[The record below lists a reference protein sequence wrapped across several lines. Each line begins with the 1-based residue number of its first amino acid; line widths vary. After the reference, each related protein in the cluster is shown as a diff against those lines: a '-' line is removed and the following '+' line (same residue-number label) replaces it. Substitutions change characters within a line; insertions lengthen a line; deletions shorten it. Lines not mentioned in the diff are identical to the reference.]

1 MTGGS
6 TPIDFEI
13 QPIEVLATD
22 ADGAIEVAMD
32 SDETAAAILM
42 TADMTMDDVER
53 EAICIAL
60 DEVQG
65 NRRKAAER
73 LGMGERTLYRKLR
86 QYDLDL

>member
-1 MTGGS
+1 
-6 TPIDFEI
+6 
-13 QPIEVLATD
+13 LATD
-22 ADGAIEVAMD
+22 ADGAFEVAMAG
-32 SDETAAAILM
+32 DETAPAIRM

-53 EAICIAL
+53 EAIRIAL

-73 LGMGERTLYRKLR
+73 LSMGERTLYRKLR